1 MILPRFVLVSLILSV
16 FVLQN
21 SCLLWV
27 RQEGHLY
34 LELSIRREMVFFSSY
49 PKFLQQFELTVQG
62 VERILNVCPV
72 QCFYGK
78 NEKQRL
84 SPRRPKEIPKAIL
97 RFLYNS

>member
-34 LELSIRREMVFFSSY
+34 LELSIRREMVLFSSY
-49 PKFLQQFELTVQG
+49 PKFL
-62 VERILNVCPV
+62 
-72 QCFYGK
+72 
-78 NEKQRL
+78 
-84 SPRRPKEIPKAIL
+84 
-97 RFLYNS
+97 